1 MSDDLR
7 RGGDPGR
14 LDRIEN
20 KLDALAE
27 YLHNVARLDERVL
40 FLENHCKEVLLRLQ
54 SVEKQSNDNFLKI
67 SGFIKLLWIVVSAV
81 VGSVVVYFLGAK

>member
-40 FLENHCKEVLLRLQ
+40 FLESHCKEVLLRLQ
-54 SVEKQSNDNFLKI
+54 KVEKQSNDNYIKI
-67 SGFIKLLWIVVSAV
+67 SGFVKLFWVIITAV
-81 VGSVVVYFLGAK
+81 IGSGVLILLEMR

>member
-1 MSDDLR
+1 MSDDFR
-7 RGGDPGR
+7 RGGDQGR

-54 SVEKQSNDNFLKI
+54 KVETQSSDNYIKI
-67 SGFIKLLWIVVSAV
+67 GGFIKLFWVVLTAV
-81 VGSVVVYFLGAK
+81 IGSGVVILLEMR

>member
-7 RGGDPGR
+7 RGGDSGR

-20 KLDALAE
+20 KLDVLAE

-40 FLENHCKEVLLRLQ
+40 FLENHCKEVLARLAA
-54 SVEKQSNDNFLKI
+54 VEKQSNDNFLKI
-67 SGFIKLLWIVVSAV
+67 SGFIKLFWIVVSAV

>member
-7 RGGDPGR
+7 RGGDSGR

-40 FLENHCKEVLLRLQ
+40 FLENHCKEVLARLTA
-54 SVEKQSNDNFLKI
+54 VEKQSNDNFLKI
-67 SGFIKLLWIVVSAV
+67 SGFIKLFWIVVSAV